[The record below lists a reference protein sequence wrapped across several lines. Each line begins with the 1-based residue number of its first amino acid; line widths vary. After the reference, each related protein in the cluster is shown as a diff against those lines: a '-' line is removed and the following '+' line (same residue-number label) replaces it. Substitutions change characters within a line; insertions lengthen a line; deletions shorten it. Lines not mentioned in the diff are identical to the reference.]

1 MRSVSVIRKPLESSV
16 GIGIV
21 LHSAG
26 GLDIDSVRIG
36 DGSESK
42 ARTGE
47 DSMSRRYT
55 GRGGTDFAAT
65 PGVRGGGANERW
77 PANLIH
83 NGTKDVVGIFPETTS
98 GVMKAGTRRAAQDAP
113 GSVCYGTYG
122 GDATFVD
129 TYGDRGSAAHFFYAV
144 TDVR

>member
-21 LHSAG
+21 LYSAG

-42 ARTGE
+42 DRTDE

-65 PGVRGGGANERW
+65 PGVRGGGANGRW
-77 PANLIH
+77 PANLVWA
-83 NGTKDVVGIFPETTS
+83 GDAGEIFPETSS
-98 GVMKAGTRRAAQDAP
+98 GVMKAGTRRAAQDVP

-129 TYGDRGSAAHFFYAV
+129 TYGDRGSASRFFYAV
-144 TDVR
+144 TGVTK

>member
-1 MRSVSVIRKPLESSV
+1 MRSVSVIRKPLGSSV

-42 ARTGE
+42 ARAGE

-65 PGVRGGGANERW
+65 PGVRGGG
-77 PANLIH
+77 
-83 NGTKDVVGIFPETTS
+83 DTTF
-98 GVMKAGTRRAAQDAP
+98 VDT
-113 GSVCYGTYG
+113 
-122 GDATFVD
+122 TFVD
-129 TYGDRGSAAHFFYAV
+129 TYGDHGSAARFFYAV